1 MNGIHASSGPQTSG
15 SIRTALPPVRAERMV
30 VGIDGSVHSPPI
42 LMLAAALADV
52 LKLRMDVVAC
62 WHHTDIYAASQIP
75 NPGLPEGDPFQTE
88 TANMAEHVIDLAFGT
103 EAPAGMTFHTR
114 YGHPARILEGESAT
128 ARLLAVGRRGSGG
141 FLGLRIGS
149 VTASC
154 VARARCP
161 VLIVNDN

>member
-1 MNGIHASSGPQTSG
+1 
-15 SIRTALPPVRAERMV
+15 
-30 VGIDGSVHSPPI
+30 
-42 LMLAAALADV
+42 MLAAALADV

-128 ARLLAVGRRGSGG
+128 AGCWPWAGEAAG
-141 FLGLRIGS
+141 
-149 VTASC
+149 AS
-154 VARARCP
+154 RAADRFSYCKLCCTCP
-161 VLIVNDN
+161 LPGADCQ